1 MALSSFF
8 FYCSITFFNRVPYI
22 GHDHSSVYRSA
33 VSFRTTWQ
41 RRRTKTLPAFTD
53 TLMQPAAIFFIS
65 AHHFRFVLPNIS
77 HELVQFLPTTWNQLY
92 HSKLF
97 YFMPY
102 ERCAWT
108 LCWCDAKKKTA
119 VFFTLVIFKLS
130 TKWKRWIVQIGNSVA
145 GRNDLKSTL
154 LFKVLFWL
162 NTFKYKKCAW
172 IIFWFNGTDCNLLT
186 LILFKLLTKPNI
198 SDQLFQFAP
207 TTWNRLYYSKF

>member
-108 LCWCDAKKKTA
+108 LCWCDAKKNCSLFYFSNIQIINEMKEMNCTNWQQRSGSQRLEIN
-119 VFFTLVIFKLS
+119 FTIQS
-130 TKWKRWIVQIGNSVA
+130 
-145 GRNDLKSTL
+145 
-154 LFKVLFWL
+154 
-162 NTFKYKKCAW
+162 
-172 IIFWFNGTDCNLLT
+172 
-186 LILFKLLTKPNI
+186 LILTKYIQIQKMCLNYI
-198 SDQLFQFAP
+198 LI
-207 TTWNRLYYSKF
+207 